1 MATRKSIIPE
11 FMKNNPDDTFQFLF
25 PLKIVLDEDKYGNSH
40 YEVVVKNITKN
51 EVFKYPVSPEL
62 FFTHYQFLEYYKN
75 GKKVDIKSNIEE
87 KSFIIDSNYINEN
100 NLKKLKDL
108 LDKDT
113 IGILLG
119 WNKKYLKTAENINCY
134 LVEIDG
140 INLIIPHFAIGI
152 YYYFRSSALKEAVLD
167 STLQELYILC
177 DDNPKDAK
185 IVLPK
190 YKTDEDAAIIHRFAC
205 QKSAIKE
212 FDNVSSY
219 IHNYLKYM
227 QEKNLDED
235 IYKMHLKF
243 NFPTKEQFKIDTRS
257 SIIKNKVTNEIYYF
271 IHEFINDYSSIGF
284 EKLTK
289 YIQKNKITVNIDDI
303 DNLPVI
309 EREVPDETTEIL
321 QIAHADKKY
330 TQTSNQKNRKKSCGS
345 LKDIQVDEST
355 SSLGVIENL
364 LKIYKDQESDE
375 KIDQSL
381 TQSSSKGK
389 SNIRRVVISTEF
401 VKYTS
406 SNPLNEIDNFVVFR
420 QYIRYLEQRR
430 EIKNLFISEEKEL
443 QQFTLDVED
452 GKKQINPKCKI
463 KKRPRQYL
471 TTTFK
476 YENSYVGL
484 LELENNPSSGNST
497 WVIISDKPIEIK
509 HFEFFM
515 NLYFKKDI
523 GIDNILKIHSK
534 TNPKFT
540 KKNHERN
547 ENLEDKQLGMWY
559 ASLLG
564 KIKLL

>member
-1 MATRKSIIPE
+1 MSTRKSIIPK
-11 FMKNNPDDTFQFLF
+11 FMKDNPNDTFKFLF

-62 FFTHYQFLEYYKN
+62 FFTHYQFLEYYQN
-75 GKKVDIKSNIEE
+75 GKKVDIKNNIEE

-108 LDKDT
+108 LDEDT

-134 LVEIDG
+134 IVEIDG
-140 INLIIPHFAIGI
+140 VNLIIPHFAIGI

-177 DDNPKDAK
+177 DDNSKDAK
-185 IVLPK
+185 IVLPR

-205 QKSAIKE
+205 QKIAIKE

-243 NFPTKEQFKIDTRS
+243 NFPTREQFKIDTRS
-257 SIIKNKVTNEIYYF
+257 SLIKNKITNKTYYF
-271 IHEFINDYSSIGF
+271 IHEIINDYSSIGF

-289 YIQKNKITVNIDDI
+289 YIQKNKISINIDDI
-303 DNLPVI
+303 DNLPMI

-321 QIAHADKKY
+321 QIAHASKKY

-345 LKDIQVDEST
+345 LKDIQVDESI
-355 SSLGVIENL
+355 SSLGIIENL

-401 VKYTS
+401 VKDTS
-406 SNPLNEIDNFVVFR
+406 FSSLNEIDNFVVFR
-420 QYIRYLEQRR
+420 QYIRYLEQRKD
-430 EIKNLFISEEKEL
+430 IKNLIISDEQDL

-452 GKKQINPKCKI
+452 GKKQVNPKCKI
-463 KKRPRQYL
+463 NKRARKYITVQ
-471 TTTFK
+471 FQ
-476 YENSYVGL
+476 YENSFVGL
-484 LELENNPSSGNST
+484 LELENTPKNANST
-497 WVIISDKPIEIK
+497 WVIISNRQVKDSDFNYFI
-509 HFEFFM
+509 
-515 NLYFKKDI
+515 NLYCKEDKNIVDI
-523 GIDNILKIHSK
+523 IHSHTK
-534 TNPKFT
+534 TNPQFT

-547 ENLEDKQLGMWY
+547 ENLGDRQLGMWY
-559 ASLLG
+559 VGLL
-564 KIKLL
+564 KRIQ

>member
-1 MATRKSIIPE
+1 MSTRKSIIPK
-11 FMKNNPDDTFQFLF
+11 FMKDNPNDTFKFLF

-62 FFTHYQFLEYYKN
+62 FFTHYQFLEYYQN
-75 GKKVDIKSNIEE
+75 GKKVDRKNNIEE
-87 KSFIIDSNYINEN
+87 KSFIIDSNFINEN

-108 LDKDT
+108 LDEDT

-134 LVEIDG
+134 IVEIDG
-140 INLIIPHFAIGI
+140 VNLIIPHFAIGI

-243 NFPTKEQFKIDTRS
+243 NFPTREQFKIDTRS
-257 SIIKNKVTNEIYYF
+257 SLIKNKITNKTYYF
-271 IHEFINDYSSIGF
+271 IHEIINDYSSIGF

-289 YIQKNKITVNIDDI
+289 YIQKNKISINIDDI
-303 DNLPVI
+303 DNLPMI

-355 SSLGVIENL
+355 SSLGIIENL

-401 VKYTS
+401 VKDTS
-406 SNPLNEIDNFVVFR
+406 FSSLNEIDNFVVFR
-420 QYIRYLEQRR
+420 QYIRYLEQRND
-430 EIKNLFISEEKEL
+430 IKNLIISDEQDL

-452 GKKQINPKCKI
+452 GKKQVNPKCKI
-463 KKRPRQYL
+463 NKRARKYITVKFQ
-471 TTTFK
+471 
-476 YENSYVGL
+476 YENSFVGL
-484 LELENNPSSGNST
+484 LELENTPKNANST
-497 WVIISDKPIEIK
+497 WVIISNRQVKDSDFNYFI
-509 HFEFFM
+509 
-515 NLYFKKDI
+515 NLYCKEDKNIVDI
-523 GIDNILKIHSK
+523 IHSHTK

-547 ENLEDKQLGMWY
+547 ENLGDRQLGMWY
-559 ASLLG
+559 VGLLN
-564 KIKLL
+564 KIK